1 VFAVGTRRQE
11 AVGRVLQEAV
21 AEVIRREVR
30 DPRIGFVT
38 VVGVEASADLRHARV
53 RVSILAESEEECA
66 ECLAG
71 IESARTFIQRL
82 VAERV
87 RLRYAPELVFIRDR
101 GFENAERVARILHE
115 IAAEQHREGDAG
127 ETP

>member
-1 VFAVGTRRQE
+1 MATRRQE
-11 AVGRVLQEAV
+11 SVGRVLQEAIADV
-21 AEVIRREVR
+21 LLREVR

-38 VVGVEASADLRHARV
+38 VVGVEPSVDLRHAKV
-53 RVSILAESEEECA
+53 RISILAESEAQCG

-71 IESARTFIQRL
+71 FDSARRFIQKL

-87 RLRYAPELVFIRDR
+87 RLKYVPELVFVRDR
-101 GFENAERVARILHE
+101 GSENAERVARILNE

-127 ETP
+127 GTP